1 MYLKFV
7 ERRARVKFIR
17 IRRGSRTCLDGIFAE
32 EEEAAD
38 TPARYF
44 DIAVMKKLTENK
56 QQQNSETE

>member
-32 EEEAAD
+32 EEEAD

-56 QQQNSETE
+56 QQQNSEME

>member
-17 IRRGSRTCLDGIFAE
+17 IRRGSRTCLDVIFA

-44 DIAVMKKLTENK
+44 DIVVMKKLTENK